1 MNAMRIAGPAAPLLL
16 LGAIAGALAF
26 ADEATKPSPPPQK
39 GQAVA
44 TFAGGCFWSEQHDFE
59 GVDGILSIRVGYTGG
74 TVAHPS
80 YEDVSTG
87 HTGHREAVRITY
99 DPKKVT
105 YEQLVN
111 HYFRHVDPV
120 SGDGQ
125 FCDFGDEYRPFIFV
139 GSAQEREIAARAS
152 KAVEAKMGQKVAV
165 QIADAGPFWEAEE
178 YHQDF
183 ARKNPGHY
191 FAYRRGCGRDGRL
204 AEIQKK
210 LDAK

>member
-1 MNAMRIAGPAAPLLL
+1 MNAMRIIGPFAPLLL
-16 LGAIAGALAF
+16 LGIVAGALAF
-26 ADEATKPSPPPQK
+26 AEDTTKASPPPQK

-44 TFAGGCFWSEQHDFE
+44 VFAGGCFWSEQHDFD
-59 GVDGILSIRVGYTGG
+59 GVPGIVSIRVGYTGG
-74 TVAHPS
+74 KTAAPS

-87 HTGHREAVRITY
+87 ATGHLESVRITY
-99 DPKKVT
+99 DPKKVS
-105 YEQLVN
+105 YEALVK

-139 GSAQEREIAARAS
+139 STPQEQEIAQRES
-152 KAVEAKMGQKVAV
+152 KAVEAKLGQKVAV
-165 QIADAGPFWEAEE
+165 QIAQAGPFWEAEE

-183 ARKNPGHY
+183 AKKNPGHY
-191 FAYRRGCGRDGRL
+191 FAYRRGCGRDARL

>member
-1 MNAMRIAGPAAPLLL
+1 MKVIGPFAPLLL
-16 LGAIAGALAF
+16 LGAVAAALAF
-26 ADEATKPSPPPQK
+26 AEDAAKPSPPPEK

-44 TFAGGCFWSEQHDFE
+44 VFAGGCFWSEQHDFD
-59 GVDGILSIRVGYTGG
+59 GVQGIVSIRVGYTGG
-74 TVAHPS
+74 KTPHPS
-80 YEDVSTG
+80 YEEVSTG
-87 HTGHREAVRITY
+87 STGHVESVRITY

-105 YEQLVN
+105 YEQLVK

-139 GSAQEREIAARAS
+139 STPQEKETAQRES

-165 QIADAGPFWEAEE
+165 QIAQAGPFWDAEE